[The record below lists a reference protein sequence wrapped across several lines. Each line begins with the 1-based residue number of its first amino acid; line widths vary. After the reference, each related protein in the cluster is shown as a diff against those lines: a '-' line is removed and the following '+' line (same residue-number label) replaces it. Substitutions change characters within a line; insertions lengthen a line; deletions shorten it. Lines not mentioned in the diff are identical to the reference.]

1 MRTRPHQPPEELPS
15 AREAAF
21 CGTLVGALHRIL
33 SRPRSGDEVR
43 GWGTVLGGWRS
54 LCRGNRRGGKSPWR
68 HSSLGISLGGHPVPS
83 APRKADWNAPVGA
96 VMHACI
102 FKTRL
107 LGLPRTRGRSERTQ
121 GLWRIPEGPVG
132 AGEDASLGCLASVGA
147 QGHQTRSR
155 FFVAVCLPSLP
166 APATCPVATKGTGVH
181 VVSQI
186 LFSFCALF
194 LFLAVGVLAFRF
206 YYAFGGFGVKF

>member
-1 MRTRPHQPPEELPS
+1 MGGGLCSGAGEAFVEGTDGEESHHGGIPPS
-15 AREAAF
+15 
-21 CGTLVGALHRIL
+21 G
-33 SRPRSGDEVR
+33 SRWEDTP
-43 GWGTVLGGWRS
+43 
-54 LCRGNRRGGKSPWR
+54 CP
-68 HSSLGISLGGHPVPS
+68 
-83 APRKADWNAPVGA
+83 APRGRQTGMLLLGA

-132 AGEDASLGCLASVGA
+132 AGEDASLCCLASVGA